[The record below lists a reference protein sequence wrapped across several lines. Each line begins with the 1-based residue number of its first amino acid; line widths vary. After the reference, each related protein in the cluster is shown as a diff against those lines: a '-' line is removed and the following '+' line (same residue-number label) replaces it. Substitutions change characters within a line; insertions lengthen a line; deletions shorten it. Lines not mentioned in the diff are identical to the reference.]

1 MSATQTDKVYDYLA
15 DIARRGAPMP
25 RDYEIAVAAGCA
37 IGGAAMCMTIL
48 RRTNRV
54 TIESE
59 GSGTSSRR
67 RAFVAGFW
75 TGWTH
80 KKAATDK
87 YDPDML
93 PKILPAHDKRMKGV
107 RFEDVKL
114 RRHLVPPR
122 YFHREIFSGAPSS
135 LGFAAT

>member
-1 MSATQTDKVYDYLA
+1 MSATQTDKVYDFLA
-15 DIARRGAPMP
+15 ELARLGAPMP

-37 IGGAAMCMTIL
+37 IGGAAMCMTAL

-54 TIESE
+54 ILESE
-59 GSGTSSRR
+59 GSGPTARR

-75 TGWTH
+75 TEWTTP
-80 KKAATDK
+80 KAATGK
-87 YDPDML
+87 YDAEAL
-93 PKILPAHDKRMKGV
+93 PKILPEHDARMAGV

-114 RRHLVPPR
+114 RPRLVPPR
-122 YFHREIFSGAPSS
+122 YLGRETFSGAPSS